1 MLYGILQQLPGHLVM
16 SCLPAHT
23 TKQHPCAT
31 YNSRHHQPST
41 ATASNTLP
49 YSCLHPPRSSPINN
63 KPNLACHASPLPGHH
78 AVAVVCG
85 DTVASAPTE
94 EFLARANSAC
104 RPLSDPCNG
113 GEAAADEVPSPVIPH
128 LYDRVA
134 QWQME
139 QFGVTREQL
148 VGDG

>member
-1 MLYGILQQLPGHLVM
+1 MCHMQQPSPSALHHHCLQHTPIFISASTQTFPYQQQTQP
-16 SCLPAHT
+16 CLPRL
-23 TKQHPCAT
+23 
-31 YNSRHHQPST
+31 S
-41 ATASNTLP
+41 
-49 YSCLHPPRSSPINN
+49 
-63 KPNLACHASPLPGHH
+63 LPGHH

-148 VGDG
+148 VGDGSAMLDDT